1 MTRKKKTFNDVYA
14 HYLVIP
20 ALVIFFVFFLLP
32 VIVSFPFSFTV
43 WTLTEWRFTGLDNY
57 FMFFREHSLRIGIQN
72 TLVFAVVTCVL
83 KVIFGLGLAVLLTSN
98 IRIKS
103 VMRSIV
109 FFPWILSTVA
119 VGLAFQSFMHPSRG
133 IINSALAVFNITGP
147 VWLGDPSIALLS
159 VALVDVWRGAGMAA
173 MIYIAGIMSIPDE
186 YGEALSVDGGN
197 AWDKFRH
204 ITLPLVR
211 PAMNTVIILSFI
223 GGLRSFD
230 LIWAMTQGGP
240 GFSTDVMASVIYKL
254 YINGFYGLSTAG
266 NIILFIIIAIL
277 AFPLYHFLT
286 KKEVAL

>member
-1 MTRKKKTFNDVYA
+1 MSRKKRNLNDVYA

-20 ALVIFFVFFLLP
+20 ALAMFFIFFLLP

-43 WTLTEWRFTGLDNY
+43 WSLTDWRFTGFDNY

-72 TLVFAVVTCVL
+72 TLVFAVVTCLL
-83 KVIFGLGLAVLLTSN
+83 KVVLGLGLAVLLTSS
-98 IRIKS
+98 IRIKTF
-103 VMRSIV
+103 MRSVV

-133 IINSALAVFNITGP
+133 LINSALGFFGITGP
-147 VWLGDPSIALLS
+147 IWLGDPNIALLS
-159 VALVDVWRGAGMAA
+159 VAFVDVWRGAGMAA

-186 YGEALSVDGGN
+186 YGEALQVDGGN

-211 PAMNTVIILSFI
+211 PSMNTVIILSFI

-266 NIILFIIIAIL
+266 NIILFIIIAVL

-286 KKEVAL
+286 KKEVVL

>member
-1 MTRKKKTFNDVYA
+1 MSTKKRTLNDVYA

-20 ALVIFFVFFLLP
+20 ALVVFFTFFLLP
-32 VIVSFPFSFTV
+32 VLVSFPFSFTV
-43 WTLTEWRFTGLDNY
+43 WSLTEWRFTGLDNY
-57 FMFFREHSLRIGIQN
+57 IMFFREHSLRIGIQN

-83 KVIFGLGLAVLLTSN
+83 KVVLGLGLAVLLTSS

-103 VMRSIV
+103 LMRSIV

-119 VGLAFQSFMHPSRG
+119 VGLAFQSFMHPTRG
-133 IINSALAVFNITGP
+133 LINSTLAVFNISGP
-147 VWLGDPSIALLS
+147 IWLGDPSIALLS
-159 VALVDVWRGAGMAA
+159 VALVDVWRGTGMAA
-173 MIYIAGIMSIPDE
+173 MIYIAGIMSIPEE
-186 YGEALSVDGGN
+186 YGEALQVDGGN

-211 PAMNTVIILSFI
+211 PSMNTVIILSFI

-266 NIILFIIIAIL
+266 NIILFIIIAVL
-277 AFPLYHFLT
+277 AFPLYYRLT
-286 KKEVAL
+286 KKEVVL